1 MTSVDGC
8 GLGFVVLYLS
18 SLALTRLLV
27 HLFMNQGMPMSHS
40 FKSRRLGFSCSI
52 AHAAPLLDKM
62 EVEKV
67 S

>member
-1 MTSVDGC
+1 MASVDSC
-8 GLGFVVLYLS
+8 GLGLVVLYLS

-27 HLFMNQGMPMSHS
+27 HLFMNQGMPISHG
-40 FKSRRLGFSCSI
+40 FKSRRLVFSRRV

-62 EVEKV
+62 EAGKV